1 MFQESAR
8 LRDGAGEKKGLLS
21 ILRTEPSGILSRT
34 IYFIKRNIWIQSL
47 NDTILLIVRVLGSS
61 CIKDALVTVLHPIAS
76 NTTVAKKLVDKVEQR
91 TFNQSWIPE
100 NAIQRDHA
108 DATGERPEKSTAIYA
123 FGHAILIV
131 TKKLIGIF
139 NTCSMTALLWT
150 QNSIAFVMN
159 TAFSV
164 IVFTAR
170 SLLCSVVSVL
180 IVLLHMVQTVLRA
193 FRYVYRWFE
202 YILSFVCAI
211 TNDISLLAVEVVQ
224 ESAVTKGEDMLEPF
238 RSFDSGLDG
247 ASSSSLLLP
256 GNGGDRLKQ
265 VAEYQPSEDSD
276 QS

>member
-1 MFQESAR
+1 MLNDFAA
-8 LRDGAGEKKGLLS
+8 AGERKGFLS
-21 ILRTEPSGILSRT
+21 VLRTEPTGILSRT

-61 CIKDALVTVLHPIAS
+61 CLKDALVTVLHPIAS

-100 NAIQRDHA
+100 NAIQRDHS
-108 DATGERPEKSTAIYA
+108 DSTGERPEKSTAIYA
-123 FGHAILIV
+123 FGHAILLV
-131 TKKLIGIF
+131 TKKLISVF

-170 SLLCSVVSVL
+170 STLCSVVSVL
-180 IVLLHMVQTVLRA
+180 IVLLHIIQTVLRA

-238 RSFDSGLDG
+238 RSFELERGS
-247 ASSSSLLLP
+247 SSSSLLTP
-256 GNGGDRLKQ
+256 TNGGDRLKQ
-265 VAEYQPSEDSD
+265 VAEYQPSEDSE
-276 QS
+276 S